1 MNRNYTEVLDHKYKI
16 QQQAIKDTC
25 EELNLIAYYP
35 SYHADKTDKN
45 TVIIYT
51 KDGDEYNKTLH
62 NNASVDEEKG
72 RVCEFE
78 NTDINGHFDTDFM
91 NYGKLDFRSMKDAK
105 EIIKTYIENALKA

>member
-25 EELNLIAYYP
+25 KELNLIAYYP

-51 KDGDEYNKTLH
+51 KEGHKYNESLPD
-62 NNASVDEEKG
+62 NASVNEEKG

-78 NTDINGHFDTDFM
+78 NTDINGNFDTNFM
-91 NYGKLDFRSMKDAK
+91 NYGKMDFRGIRDIKD
-105 EIIKTYIENALKA
+105 IIKEYIKNALNV